1 MKIIHDEILERD
13 LFRVEHEMENTHSEL
28 LETPHDRLSL

>member
-1 MKIIHDEILERD
+1 MKTTPDEILERD
-13 LFRVEHEMENTHSEL
+13 PFRVEHDMENTHTEL

>member
-1 MKIIHDEILERD
+1 MKTTHDEILERD
-13 LFRVEHEMENTHSEL
+13 PFRVEHDMENTHNEL